1 MDEKQVVI
9 ETLKK
14 NLQNSSYN
22 NIVVTSNH
30 KFDQFFCKNICSPQ
44 TEKKEIS
51 AIDKSIQIHDDN
63 SNNSGIN
70 NQEAI

>member
-14 NLQNSSYN
+14 IYKTLLTTTSLLLATINLINFF
-22 NIVVTSNH
+22 VKTSALLRRR
-30 KFDQFFCKNICSPQ
+30 
-44 TEKKEIS
+44 KKEIS